1 MADLVFPLT
10 KALARLVKQDSSDRL
25 ELGNRSA
32 FDLLIRSPTE
42 VVDSDI
48 SGTLLE
54 LRSKVDILGLKDKK
68 REKIVEHLD
77 RLIKD
82 KPLET
87 LKAKHSEISEI
98 SKVLL
103 EKLSESSQEM
113 TRLEETLKQTSRQI
127 EMTKVSLEQK
137 TKSLSTMEELVSR
150 SETELKA
157 MLERI
162 AGRPVA
168 LETEK

>member
-1 MADLVFPLT
+1 MPSIFLSG
-10 KALARLVKQDSSDRL
+10 RR
-25 ELGNRSA
+25 
-32 FDLLIRSPTE
+32 TE

-77 RLIKD
+77 RLIED

-98 SKVLL
+98 SKGLL

-113 TRLEETLKQTSRQI
+113 TRLEETLKQTSQQI
-127 EMTKVSLEQK
+127 EMTKASLEQK

-168 LETEK
+168 LEIEK